1 MLPISSS
8 EPSAINTF
16 AQLRY
21 SKRAPIFIVDSEQ
34 AMTFT
39 EKLDQ
44 NINDW
49 CLSPEEKDATAYQA
63 AWNERINTSHHLLN
77 NQKIYFF
84 SGLYAS
90 EQIRFYVYKINDETP
105 AGMMITSCFY
115 EGYLTIERLVT
126 HPGSMGCGGALIEEA
141 VRYSKMQGYHG
152 VVKLIAV
159 DDKAALCYLA
169 LGFKEEK
176 EEEEDEVL
184 LLKLDPNT
192 NEHWEKNKEN
202 DNKWS
207 LKKYITTFC
216 LENVFKEVAG

>member
-21 SKRAPIFIVDSEQ
+21 SKRAPIFIVDTEQ
-34 AMTFT
+34 AVTFT

-49 CLSPEEKDATAYQA
+49 CLSPEEKGASAYQA

-77 NQKIYFF
+77 NQKIYFL

-105 AGMMITSCFY
+105 VGMMIRSCSY
-115 EGYLTIERLVT
+115 ERYLTIERLVT
-126 HPGSMGCGGALIEEA
+126 HPGSMGCVGALIEEA
-141 VRYSKMQGYHG
+141 VRYSEMQGYHG

-159 DDKAALCYLA
+159 DNKAALCYLA
-169 LGFKEEK
+169 LGFKVEYGP
-176 EEEEDEVL
+176 L

-192 NEHWEKNKEN
+192 SEHWEKNKEN

-207 LKKYITTFC
+207 LKKYITTFY
-216 LENVFKEVAG
+216 LENVFKEVAGE